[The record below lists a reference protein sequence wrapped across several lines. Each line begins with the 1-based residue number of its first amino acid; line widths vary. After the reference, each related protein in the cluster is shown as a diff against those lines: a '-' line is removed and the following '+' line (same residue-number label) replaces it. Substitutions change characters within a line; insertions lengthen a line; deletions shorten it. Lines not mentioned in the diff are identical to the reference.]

1 MSKLKIKIKSI
12 LLCGTLSI
20 LLTQHALAIENTN
33 LTNINYI
40 NITNEMTKNKKEIKK
55 LIKIYEPKAIIVEQ
69 WILLEPHN
77 KKLLKYLHKH
87 TKKSNIKL
95 FLTIG
100 KNTWFGRRGL
110 ANASAS
116 LKEYGK
122 NIDGLILR
130 LEPNKTNVWKD
141 DISIKAQILNQMLDA
156 YSAILIEAKK
166 QDKKFIA
173 EFPFWFT
180 DFEGPL
186 KSFSQN
192 VCDFSNEIIFLIDD
206 LKQLD
211 ELQINWNNV
220 SCRYSINLG
229 KRATGQSDE
238 KLKEIFNK
246 LNSKLP
252 FYSNFAGF
260 ILDSD
265 SSLIN
270 TNQDQG

>member
-55 LIKIYEPKAIIVEQ
+55 LIKIYELKAIIVEQ

-192 VCDFSNEIIFLIDD
+192 VCDFSNEIVFLIDD

-246 LNSKLP
+246 LNSKLS

-270 TNQDQG
+270 TNQK